1 MNHLPPT
8 SWPPR
13 APPLPPPSGLPPYMY
28 RSYGHPP
35 PYFFPPPSLPPMDP
49 DSAWLAQFS
58 AHHLPSHET
67 PPRTPPPTTMRGV
80 RQTLLECLQRIR
92 ECKSLQEE
100 MDRFATAY
108 TTTRDEFHNLPARA
122 RTKLHYERRR
132 AALTETLTRLRT
144 QYSSFFGDDTA
155 LRQATSMAKRIH
167 RKKLYRRNMKHHR
180 QVHRHVL
187 DGLTKSV
194 HSAPTDEL
202 AAPGVRELIFFHDSL
217 LTNVCVGIHSYETR
231 PHMPQVNVAAAT
243 QGLPRFHQRG

>member
-1 MNHLPPT
+1 
-8 SWPPR
+8 
-13 APPLPPPSGLPPYMY
+13 
-28 RSYGHPP
+28 
-35 PYFFPPPSLPPMDP
+35 MDP

-132 AALTETLTRLRT
+132 AALTETLTKLRT

-167 RKKLYRRNMKHHR
+167 RKKLYQRNMKHHR
-180 QVHRHVL
+180 QVHRHASIRMKL
-187 DGLTKSV
+187 DHICHKLTLLQQLKASRG
-194 HSAPTDEL
+194 STNEDDDD
-202 AAPGVRELIFFHDSL
+202 GVTRDVTAF
-217 LTNVCVGIHSYETR
+217 LTNKTVQKTANPTLELPQHTEATTR
-231 PHMPQVNVAAAT
+231 LHPLFDQDMTMESLVAVRCRVNNPVSHIT
-243 QGLPRFHQRG
+243 LYL